1 MRTSITSSAEL
12 IRGRLSD
19 YKSRIL
25 TTIEE
30 LEKAVEEG
38 DKQHTQILFDRL
50 EKQVIGKSRR

>member
-1 MRTSITSSAEL
+1 MRISIASSYEL
-12 IRGRLSD
+12 VGRLSE

-50 EKQVIGKSRR
+50 EEQVIAKSRR

>member
-1 MRTSITSSAEL
+1 MRIPSASAAEL
-12 IRGRLSD
+12 TRLSD

-25 TTIEE
+25 STILD

-50 EKQVIGKSRR
+50 EKQVLNRNWL

>member
-1 MRTSITSSAEL
+1 MRISIAGSHEHITKL
-12 IRGRLSD
+12 TD

-25 TTIEE
+25 STILE

-50 EKQVIGKSRR
+50 ERQVIGKSRR